1 MPLWLQ
7 ITIAVFGLIGTVFGI
22 VGFTAYINERMK
34 HKAQLKNK
42 REDEEAQEIEDLK
55 HQKYMN
61 ELRAIIKEENEKSV
75 APLRNELTT
84 IGNKLNLVADG
95 TLDILRER
103 ILSTYYKCLEK
114 GYRTQYD
121 SENIDHMHRDYAGL
135 GGNSFI
141 ADCVKEIK
149 ELPTEV
155 EYKAK
160 KKASKKTTV
169 KPKKQL
175 LVENK

>member
-7 ITIAVFGLIGTVFGI
+7 ITIAVFGLIGTIFGI

-34 HKAQLKNK
+34 HKAQLRNK
-42 REDEEAQEIEDLK
+42 KEDKEAQEIEDLK
-55 HQKYMN
+55 HQKYLT
-61 ELRAIIKEENEKSV
+61 ELRAIIKEENEQSI
-75 APLRNELTT
+75 APIKAELTT

-95 TLDILRER
+95 TVDMLRER

-141 ADCVKEIK
+141 ADCVREIK
-149 ELPTEV
+149 ALPTEV
-155 EYKAK
+155 EFKAK
-160 KKASKKTTV
+160 KAQNR
-169 KPKKQL
+169 KPRAKKQVL
-175 LVENK
+175 LENK

>member
-1 MPLWLQ
+1 MPVWLQ
-7 ITIAVFGLIGTVFGI
+7 IVIAVCGLIGTIFGI
-22 VGFTAYINERMK
+22 IGFTAYINERMK

-121 SENIDHMHRDYAGL
+121 SENIDHMHRDYSGL

-169 KPKKQL
+169 KSKKQL